1 VDEQDHGRALTLLIV
16 IPAIYALV
24 REIAIRC
31 DGALPRAQT

>member
-1 VDEQDHGRALTLLIV
+1 VDKQPHGRALTLLIV

-24 REIAIRC
+24 KEIAIRR